1 MQPSAATNRQWTM
14 ASGRAVGAAPHFAHT
29 SAGAA
34 SGSTSGG
41 IAAADRGVG
50 GNWGV
55 GGAAASASG
64 VVMGIGG
71 GGIGDGGV
79 GGGLATVPPPA
90 APAMWTGRLVYQR
103 GQRVG
108 RVVRAQPRPGAVTGR
123 PSLDHQSPG
132 PVRHREDP
140 RAADPPTS
148 TAWTPTAPSSMPAP
162 TRSSRWRCTTG
173 RPFTIPR
180 GGF

>member
-90 APAMWTGRLVYQR
+90 APAMGTGRLVYQR
-103 GQRVG
+103 GQSVQPLAVHNRSAIHNPARRVLKALG
-108 RVVRAQPRPGAVTGR
+108 LEAAYSTAAGGGGNSSDAGAPPPAPASAVT
-123 PSLDHQSPG
+123 S
-132 PVRHREDP
+132 
-140 RAADPPTS
+140 
-148 TAWTPTAPSSMPAP
+148 
-162 TRSSRWRCTTG
+162 
-173 RPFTIPR
+173 
-180 GGF
+180 GGDLFGDM